1 MKYYNARN
9 ALIVVLAEELAVQC
23 ALVPITVNGQAYKKL
38 TGEIT
43 VVSRQFKNVPAHYI
57 PISKRQAIY
66 LLHRLKAKAS
76 YYQYASE
83 LWEARRRKSKIMVS
97 SDAIMTNALI
107 NMVEREL
114 DIYPSKTNT
123 PYFWRKSF
131 PNEN

>member
-23 ALVPITVNGQAYKKL
+23 TLIPITVNGQAYEKL

-57 PISKRQAIY
+57 PLSKRQAIH

-76 YYQYASE
+76 YYQHASE
-83 LWEARRRKSKIMVS
+83 LWESRRRKSKIKS
-97 SDAIMTNALI
+97 TSDTIMNTVLL

-114 DIYPSKTNT
+114 DIYPPKINT
-123 PYFWRKSF
+123 PYFWRKSL